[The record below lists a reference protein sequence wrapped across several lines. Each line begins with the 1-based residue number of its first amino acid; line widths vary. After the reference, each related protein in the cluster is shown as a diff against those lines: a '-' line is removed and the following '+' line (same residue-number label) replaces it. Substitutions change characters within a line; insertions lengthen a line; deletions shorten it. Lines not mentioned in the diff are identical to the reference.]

1 LKYAAQRKVGDRGIL
16 YNVPEIWDMRIAL
29 AKMPKTGKIQPEE
42 TTSRLRDGV
51 TKLPSKSLTQNYS
64 CLKAMQRKVLCRDRR
79 KGHPK
84 ISSTWDS
91 SHEQAPKPDIITDA
105 MLCLQTECSSMLSSD

>member
-1 LKYAAQRKVGDRGIL
+1 MKYAAQRKVGDRGIL

-79 KGHPK
+79 KENVLTPK
-84 ISSTWDS
+84 NYGSSEGTK
-91 SHEQAPKPDIITDA
+91 EQ
-105 MLCLQTECSSMLSSD
+105 E